1 MKFQKRESCDKTLR
15 LDSVVL
21 TAALWNG
28 SEAFMSCVTIYVLFL
43 MYSYSVCRISLKSY
57 FHFSVIAVPKLR
69 LFETINTLS

>member
-1 MKFQKRESCDKTLR
+1 MKFYKRESCDKTLR

-43 MYSYSVCRISLKSY
+43 MYSYRVCRISFKSY
-57 FHFSVIAVPKLR
+57 FHSREIAVAKQC
-69 LFETINTLS
+69 LF